1 MKYKKFSTLTLFLF
15 ISIVCNA
22 QFMALSLPKQN
33 IVYYGMDNPIEIAV
47 SNFPLSSIRVKANK
61 GTITGENG
69 KYYLRPSEIGIC
81 VVIVEIINKGKV
93 KASSHF
99 PLRVKEISD
108 SYAHV
113 SGKRSG
119 NYDLVAFKAQLGVG
133 VDLNGEYGFDA
144 RVEVKSFKSII
155 IKDSTKQSNIFE
167 SSGPYFSKE
176 MKEEMKQLQLN
187 DIVIIYDIIGLYPDG
202 KKRNQDPL
210 VYTME

>member
-1 MKYKKFSTLTLFLF
+1 MKYKNYSTLTLFLF

-22 QFMALSLPKQN
+22 QFIALSLPKQN
-33 IVYYGMDNPIEIAV
+33 IVYYGIDNPIKIAV

-61 GTITGENG
+61 GIITGENG
-69 KYYLRPSEIGIC
+69 NYYLRPSEIGIC
-81 VVIVEIINKGKV
+81 VVIVEIIKKGKI
-93 KASSHF
+93 KASSNF
-99 PLRVKEISD
+99 PIRVKEISD

-119 NYDLVAFKAQLGVG
+119 NYNLMVFKAQQGVI
-133 VDLNGEYGFDA
+133 VDLSGEYGFDA
-144 RVEVKSFKSII
+144 KVEVKSFKCII
-155 IKDSTKQSNIFE
+155 IKDSTKQSHLFE
-167 SSGPYFSKE
+167 SSGAYFSKE

-187 DIVIIYDIIGLYPDG
+187 DKVIIYDIIGLYPDG